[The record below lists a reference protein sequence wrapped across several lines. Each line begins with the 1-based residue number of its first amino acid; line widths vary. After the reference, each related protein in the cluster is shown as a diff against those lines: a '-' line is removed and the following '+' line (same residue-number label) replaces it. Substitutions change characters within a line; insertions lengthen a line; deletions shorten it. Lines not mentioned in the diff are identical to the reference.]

1 MLCKVLIFSINKVK
15 LTSILCLHLIIK
27 TVLHLVKR
35 FGMHCLATAHQ
46 LNNLNI
52 FFKDCLDDSDNTN
65 SKLWSVYLDSIVD
78 SLKDGL
84 KYI

>member
-1 MLCKVLIFSINKVK
+1 
-15 LTSILCLHLIIK
+15 
-27 TVLHLVKR
+27 
-35 FGMHCLATAHQ
+35 MHCLATAHQ